1 MKATVILIAISLVVA
16 VAMAVLAAQPAYP
29 AVALGHAAP
38 ARANDP
44 IWMVL
49 FGAALLSLASALRRY
64 MP

>member
-1 MKATVILIAISLVVA
+1 MKATVILIAFVVA
-16 VAMAVLAAQPAYP
+16 VAMAVLAAQPADP
-29 AVALGHAAP
+29 AVALIHAAP

-49 FGAALLSLASALRRY
+49 SGAALLGLASALRRF